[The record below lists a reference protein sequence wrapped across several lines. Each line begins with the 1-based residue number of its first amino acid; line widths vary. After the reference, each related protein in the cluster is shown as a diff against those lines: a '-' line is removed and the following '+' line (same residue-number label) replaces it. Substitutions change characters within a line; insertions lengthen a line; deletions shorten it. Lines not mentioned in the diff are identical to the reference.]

1 MVMKESHLTHL
12 KFIFSGEIDLKDV
25 YNGAVD
31 LGNKA
36 LLKFEEIRQTLVQQ
50 ATAAQQVKKLSK
62 KHLQTG
68 FFNSLQ
74 LGLKFET
81 YTSLNMALLSKIPN
95 KILTPW
101 PAKVT
106 VSIKVRGV

>member
-1 MVMKESHLTHL
+1 MVMKVSQLTHL

-50 ATAAQQVKKLSK
+50 ATAA
-62 KHLQTG
+62 
-68 FFNSLQ
+68 
-74 LGLKFET
+74 
-81 YTSLNMALLSKIPN
+81 N
-95 KILTPW
+95 K
-101 PAKVT
+101 
-106 VSIKVRGV
+106 

>member
-36 LLKFEEIRQTLVQQ
+36 LLKFEELRQSY
-50 ATAAQQVKKLSK
+50 TAS
-62 KHLQTG
+62 
-68 FFNSLQ
+68 
-74 LGLKFET
+74 
-81 YTSLNMALLSKIPN
+81 
-95 KILTPW
+95 
-101 PAKVT
+101 AK
-106 VSIKVRGV
+106 